1 MDNKLY
7 ILKVIKFQHMQDD
20 EIQLS
25 RKEPIIMKD
34 LHHEHVLQLVDYF
47 EENNQMNMIYEKYE
61 TSLMDRIYDLQKNN
75 LIMPE
80 EEKWRYLIQI
90 AYCLRYLSNK
100 RIVHRMLHTKKILLD
115 KNGKVKVTNLQW
127 SCPVGDK

>member
-1 MDNKLY
+1 
-7 ILKVIKFQHMQDD
+7 
-20 EIQLS
+20 
-25 RKEPIIMKD
+25 MKD
-34 LHHEHVLQLVDYF
+34 LHHEHILQLVDYF

>member
-1 MDNKLY
+1 
-7 ILKVIKFQHMQDD
+7 
-20 EIQLS
+20 
-25 RKEPIIMKD
+25 MKD
-34 LHHEHVLQLVDYF
+34 LHHEHVLHLVDYF

-61 TSLMDRIYDLQKNN
+61 MSLMDRIDDLRKNN
-75 LIMPE
+75 QIMPE

-127 SCPVGDK
+127 SCPIGDK